1 MLNKRR
7 PLRLGTINPLNKPQ
21 EDIVEDKN
29 IVEDKIKERRNR
41 VIDLSKYNVG
51 FDAVRNKE
59 KRTEVPTPTKAQA
72 TQYDKYLHKLHKGEL
87 SKFSTRDLMFY
98 FRDIANENGV
108 KYIIAN
114 PKVEM
119 RNFKLALDRGY
130 TTENILA
137 MIEFLFT
144 SGQKYLDIRTL
155 HPGILLTNWCNTIYR
170 DTELWLNDEYNPN
183 RTNSHKPN
191 REWVD
196 NNTEKKSSVGEWE

>member
-7 PLRLGTINPLNKPQ
+7 PLRLGTINSLNKPQ
-21 EDIVEDKN
+21 ED

-41 VIDLSKYNVG
+41 VIDLTKYNVG

-59 KRTEVPTPTKAQA
+59 KRKDVPTPTKAQA
-72 TQYDKYLHKLHKGEL
+72 THYDKYLHKLHKGEL

-144 SGQKYLDIRTL
+144 SGQKYLDKRSL

-183 RTNSHKPN
+183 RTNSNKPN

-196 NNTEKKSSVGEWE
+196 NDTDKKSNVGEW